1 MSITVTP
8 PARYTLTL
16 AAQQGP
22 AGPAGA
28 TGPAGAAGPQGD
40 PGPAGPQGPQGLTGL
55 TGPQGPQ
62 GDPGITV
69 TTWAARPSAA
79 ANTGAMIRV
88 TDIGIAGSLWVSDG
102 VRWNPVGVITLY
114 RNASILVAAAD
125 TTEQIMAQVA
135 IPAGLLAD
143 GAQIRTFWS
152 STKSG
157 TVDAAATEQRIRFGS
172 TGTNADVTPH
182 GAFNMT
188 QTVLSAGVIST
199 LRRVSATLL
208 IKLGRDGTGA
218 PTPWGGMSTVAAAS
232 AVTVPD
238 MDTTDNF
245 LSCTVKPGGTTDIR
259 TITGLTVE
267 LL

>member
-102 VRWNPVGVITLY
+102 VRWNPVGPITLY
-114 RNASILVAAAD
+114 RNAVELVAA
-125 TTEQIMAQVA
+125 TTVTEQVMAQVA

-143 GAQIRTFWS
+143 GAQIRTFWAS
-152 STKSG
+152 VKSG
-157 TVDAAATEQRIRFGS
+157 TVDAASAEQRIRFGS
-172 TGTNADVTPH
+172 TGTALDNTIH
-182 GAFNMT
+182 GSFNLL
-188 QTVLSAGVIST
+188 QANISFGAISVIQRKSAAE
-199 LRRVSATLL
+199 LK
-208 IKLGRDGTGA
+208 KLGRDGTGA
-218 PTPWGGMSTVAAAS
+218 PTSYQSGSAVAAAS
-232 AVTVPD
+232 AVPVPD
-238 MDTTDNF
+238 MDATNNF
-245 LSCTVKPGGTTDIR
+245 LSLTLKPGGTTDIV
-259 TITGLTVE
+259 TITGLSVE